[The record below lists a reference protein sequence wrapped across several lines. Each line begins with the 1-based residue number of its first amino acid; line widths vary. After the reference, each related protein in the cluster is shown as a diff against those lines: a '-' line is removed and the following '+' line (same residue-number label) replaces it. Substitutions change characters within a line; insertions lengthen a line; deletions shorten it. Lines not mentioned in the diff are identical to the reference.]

1 MPAFDLISLSILW
14 CIGLLATLQAIN
26 ARSAIRAALSG
37 IITVVIFV
45 IAGFFTYMKVE
56 GYGSFVSEELSPRP
70 LLALNEALSGK
81 DSEALPVAAPEIA
94 SKESPKNREN
104 GTALRRYTAQAQKIA
119 TEGIALAE
127 QIEKSKELSVRAS
140 EPNRE
145 AAESKALA
153 IRNSTAKV
161 NSRATSLFHPKS
173 LSELHG
179 QLVRASESLR
189 LAGYALHAYTTLED
203 AEERKA
209 QFEQSKR
216 QAKLAAKNFADY
228 ISSIEKLP

>member
-14 CIGLLATLQAIN
+14 CIGLLATLHAIN
-26 ARSAIRAALSG
+26 ARGAIRAALSG

-45 IAGFFTYMKVE
+45 IAGFFTYVKIE

-81 DSEALPVAAPEIA
+81 DTETLPGTAPEIA
-94 SKESPKNREN
+94 SNESPKNREN
-104 GTALRRYTAQAQKIA
+104 GTALRRYTSQAQKIA

-127 QIEKSKELSVRAS
+127 QIENSKALSSGTS

-145 AAESKALA
+145 TAESKALA
-153 IRNSTAKV
+153 IRNSTARV
-161 NSRATSLFHPKS
+161 NSRATSLFHPKNM
-173 LSELHG
+173 SELHG

-189 LAGYALHAYTTLED
+189 LAGYALHAYTTIESS
-203 AEERKA
+203 EERKA

-216 QAKLAAKNFADY
+216 QAKLAAEAFADY
-228 ISSIEKLP
+228 LSSIEQLP

>member
-26 ARSAIRAALSG
+26 ARGAIRAALSG

-70 LLALNEALSGK
+70 LVALNEVLSGK
-81 DSEALPVAAPEIA
+81 DAEASPEIA
-94 SKESPKNREN
+94 LKESPKNREN

-119 TEGIALAE
+119 NEGIALAE
-127 QIEKSKELSVRAS
+127 QIEKSKALSNGAS
-140 EPNRE
+140 EQNRE
-145 AAESKALA
+145 TAENKALA

-179 QLVRASESLR
+179 QLVHASESLR
-189 LAGYALHAYTTLED
+189 LAGYALHAYTTIED

-216 QAKLAAKNFADY
+216 QAKLATKALTAY
-228 ISSIEKLP
+228 LSSIEKLP